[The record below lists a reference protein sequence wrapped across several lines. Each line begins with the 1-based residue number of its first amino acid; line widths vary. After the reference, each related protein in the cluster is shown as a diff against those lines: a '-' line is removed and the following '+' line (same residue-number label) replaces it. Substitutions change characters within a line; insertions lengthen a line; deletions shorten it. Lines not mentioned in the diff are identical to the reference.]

1 MHTEQLIEQLAA
13 SRPPRARPRLR
24 IAAAVTGGWLL
35 ALAGLLIVFG
45 LPLQE
50 VDHTGMAPL
59 AVKLG
64 YALALACLSAA
75 AAMASGRPGSSVG
88 KPVALIAVP
97 VALLLVIAALELTS
111 ASTAARPAMLFGSEY
126 ASCVVSVAL
135 ASVPVLLGLLWAF
148 RILAPTR
155 LAAAGFLIGLTA
167 GSAGAAAFAL
177 YCHETTA
184 AFLLAAYTPA
194 ILIPAA
200 IGALA
205 ARPLLKW

>member
-13 SRPPRARPRLR
+13 SRPPRGRPRLR
-24 IAAAVTGGWLL
+24 IAAAVAGGWLL
-35 ALAGLLIVFG
+35 ALAGLFFLFG
-45 LPLQE
+45 PPLQE
-50 VDHTGMAPL
+50 VEHTGMAPL

-64 YALALACLSAA
+64 YALALVCLSAA
-75 AAMASGRPGSSVG
+75 AAVAAGRPGSRLG

-97 VALLLVIAALELTS
+97 VALLLLIAGLELVS
-111 ASTAARPAMLFGSEY
+111 ASTAARPAMLFGSAY
-126 ASCVVSVAL
+126 AACVVSVAL
-135 ASVPVLLGLLWAF
+135 ASLPVLIGLLWAF
-148 RILAPTR
+148 RIFAPTR
-155 LAAAGFLIGLTA
+155 LATAGFLIGLTA

-194 ILIPAA
+194 ILIPAG